1 MADINERIQ
10 SAIEEL
16 TGNEALF
23 EMLEA
28 EAAEEMMAWAKS
40 LTSFVV
46 RRTKGRDDFE
56 MEQALT
62 PRLKAVRQAVRSIG
76 NWAAGKYEDPASRVQ
91 LRDKLLDQFRTVFGE
106 AAELPS
112 PDEMDSVLNEVDSPE
127 TNAQQL
133 ILRLK
138 KLLNKFNLGDSDHV
152 ATT

>member
-76 NWAAGKYEDPASRVQ
+76 NWAAGKYEDPAGRVQ